1 MTSYLSHRSIRIK
14 LALIL
19 LLPIGGLLYFAGA
32 AVWEKYLYVENL
44 HSLRSLT
51 HLAIKTGGVIHELQ
65 KERGLSGGFVGSQGQ
80 KFAAELTT
88 QRANTD
94 GKVAELQTFLQDFDA
109 TRFDGSFR
117 SALGKTLSSL
127 DAIKETRGAV
137 TALKI
142 AAKGSF
148 DAYTGTI
155 TSLLDTTFNITKAG
169 QQADLVRLTM
179 SYAMFLNG
187 KERAGQERAT
197 MNAVFA
203 ANRFEA
209 ESLQRFIAAVA
220 AQDTYFSLFAANAP
234 SAVESF
240 YRDKMAGDYG
250 QEVGSFRK
258 VAFDRVA
265 EGNFGVEP
273 GRWFGSIT
281 GKINGMKEVEDKFT
295 DELDGMVSRNASEA
309 TRQLWL
315 WVGLTLT
322 ALAVTILLSYIIAM
336 NILRPVRSLHA
347 TMLKVRETDDL
358 TLRAETGGS
367 DEIGQMA
374 RVFNGMI
381 AGFQEIVSS
390 INQNAQQVAGAA
402 SQLAAA
408 AEQVNA
414 SSQAQ
419 SEAVSS
425 SAAAIEQVTVSADM
439 VTEGTNEVSG
449 YSRACLARSQEGNE
463 SLSELFGAIDV
474 TEGAVGSIA
483 ESVEVFVKDANNI
496 ARLTQQV
503 RDIAEQTNLLALN
516 AAIEAARAGEQ
527 GRGFAVVAD
536 EVRKLAEKSALSAN
550 EIDVVTRSVSQQ
562 SESLQG
568 TVKQGVESLRVSQS
582 AAEHVATVM
591 SHASKS
597 VSDTSAGLGDI
608 SNSIKE
614 QTAAMNDLARN
625 VEQIAQMA
633 EENSH
638 AVDSV
643 SGAAQSL
650 QNLAVAL
657 QEKVG
662 KFRY

>member
-1 MTSYLSHRSIRIK
+1 MKSYLSNRSIKAK
-14 LALIL
+14 LALML
-19 LLPIGGLLYFAGA
+19 LLPVAGLLYFASA
-32 AVWEKYLYVENL
+32 AVWEKSQYVDNL
-44 HSLRSLT
+44 HSLKALT

-65 KERGLSGGFVGSQGQ
+65 KERGLSAGFIGAQGQ
-80 KFAAELTT
+80 KFAAELTA

-94 GKVAELQTFLQDFDA
+94 GKIGELQAFLRDFDA
-109 TRFDGSFR
+109 ARFDEAFG
-117 SALGKTLSSL
+117 SALRKMLSSL

-142 AAKGSF
+142 GAKGSS

-155 TSLLDTTFNITKAG
+155 AGLLDTTFNITKAG
-169 QQADLVRLTM
+169 QQADLVRLTT

-187 KERAGQERAT
+187 KERAGRERAT

-220 AQDTYFSLFAANAP
+220 EQDTYFSLFAANAP
-234 SAVESF
+234 GAVEAF
-240 YRDKMAGDYG
+240 YRDKMAGDYS
-250 QEVGSFRK
+250 QEVGSYRK

-273 GRWFGSIT
+273 GRWFGAMT
-281 GKINGMKEVEDKFT
+281 GKINSMKEVEDRFT
-295 DELDGMVSRNASEA
+295 EELDGTVSRSASLA

-315 WVGLTLT
+315 WVGLTLA
-322 ALAVTILLSYIIAM
+322 ALAVTILLSYFIAM

-358 TLRAETGGS
+358 TLRAETGGG

-374 RVFNGMI
+374 TVFNGMI
-381 AGFQEIVSS
+381 GGFQEIVSS
-390 INQNAQQVAGAA
+390 INQNALQVAGAA
-402 SQLAAA
+402 TQLAAA
-408 AEQVNA
+408 AKQVNA
-414 SSQAQ
+414 GSQAQ

-449 YSRACLARSQEGNE
+449 FSRDCLSRSQEGNL

-562 SESLQG
+562 SEALQS
-568 TVKQGVESLRVSQS
+568 TVKQGVDSLRVSQS

-608 SNSIKE
+608 ANSVKE
-614 QTAAMNDLARN
+614 QTAAMTDLARN

-633 EENSH
+633 EENSL
-638 AVDSV
+638 AMDSV
-643 SGAAQSL
+643 SDAALNL

-657 QEKVG
+657 QQKVG
-662 KFRY
+662 KFHY